1 MPNDTRYLGS
11 ARLIALCTLLSR
23 ITGLARDIVLNRAFG
38 QNWVQDAF
46 NYGFLIPNLFRR
58 LFGEGALSAIFIPTF
73 TDVLDKEGR
82 PAAWVLLGRVM
93 SLMVLI
99 LCIVTILLEGGAM
112 ALHVFAPG
120 GPMRTLQIGLSA
132 VMLPF
137 MISICAL
144 ALLSSMLNC
153 LSHFTAPALMPI
165 VLNVM
170 NILGVLVVGPMIG
183 TTMEQQI
190 YGVAWTVLAASVVQ
204 LLLIWPVMRKQG
216 VHFRWS
222 IDTNDPHVR
231 SMIRMFIPVVLGQGV
246 LLLSVFLD
254 SQICTFLT
262 RGPEDPAT
270 RTLLGISFAYPLHE
284 GALSAVNNAQRLYQF
299 PLGVLA
305 ISLATAAF
313 PLFSLYA
320 SRQDYA
326 GLRSTLGQSMRVA
339 IFEGIP
345 SGVVLFVLAEP
356 IIALL
361 FQHGRYTSEA
371 TARAAW
377 VLKWYALG
385 MPAYCCQQIVLRGF
399 YSLKDTMTPMWV
411 GCALVLL
418 NLAINAT
425 LLWNPWIGEAAFGI
439 GTAVTSSLHVAVSL
453 WLLRKRLAGRIGGR
467 LLAASFAKTLIASVF
482 AAAAA
487 WFVLNYATGLDI
499 TGFGRI
505 GGRAVL
511 VFVPLLAAGA
521 AYVGAAFVMRMD
533 EVRWIVPKRAKSS
546 IPTNLPT

>member
-1 MPNDTRYLGS
+1 MPTDHRYLSS

-23 ITGLARDIVLNRAFG
+23 FTGLARDIILNRAFG

-46 NYGFLIPNLFRR
+46 NYAFQIPNLLRR

-82 PAAWVLLGRVM
+82 PAAMVLLGRVM
-93 SLMVLI
+93 SIMVLI
-99 LCIVTILLEGGAM
+99 LCIVTILLEVA
-112 ALHVFAPG
+112 ALAVYHFAPG
-120 GPMRTLQIGLSA
+120 GPMRLLQTGLSA
-132 VMLPF
+132 VMMPF

-144 ALLSSMLNC
+144 ALLSSLLNC
-153 LSHFTAPALMPI
+153 LGHFTAPALMPI

-170 NILGVLVVGPMIG
+170 NILGVVVVGPMIG
-183 TTMEQQI
+183 TKMEEQI
-190 YGVAWTVLAASVVQ
+190 YGVAWTVLAASVLQ
-204 LLLIWPVMRKQG
+204 LLLIWPVLRKQG

-222 IDTNDPHVR
+222 LNVTDPNVR
-231 SMIRMFIPVVLGQGV
+231 GMIRMFVPVVLGQGV

-262 RGPEDPAT
+262 QGPQDPST
-270 RTLLGISFAYPLHE
+270 RSFLGMSFAYPLHE

-313 PLFSLYA
+313 PMFSLYA

-326 GLRSTLGQSMRVA
+326 GLRTTLGQSMRVA
-339 IFEGIP
+339 IFEGLP
-345 SGVVLFVLAEP
+345 CGVVLFVLAEP

-361 FQHGRYTSEA
+361 FQHGRFTSDA

-377 VLKWYALG
+377 VLKWYAIG

-399 YSLKDTMTPMWV
+399 YSLKDMMTPMWV
-411 GCALVLL
+411 GCSLVVL
-418 NLAINAT
+418 NLAINVT

-439 GTAVTSSLHVAVSL
+439 GTAITSTIHVAVSL
-453 WLLRKRLAGRIGGR
+453 WLLRKRLAGRIGGT
-467 LLAASFAKTLIASVF
+467 LLLTSFIKTLIASAAAGFVAWAVLGMAKHWDLIAWGRIGSRGVVVF
-482 AAAAA
+482 TPLLCAAAA
-487 WFVLNYATGLDI
+487 Y
-499 TGFGRI
+499 
-505 GGRAVL
+505 L
-511 VFVPLLAAGA
+511 VASLIL
-521 AYVGAAFVMRMD
+521 RME
-533 EVRWIVPKRAKSS
+533 EVRWIVPKRGKSATS
-546 IPTNLPT
+546 

>member
-1 MPNDTRYLGS
+1 MPNDARYLGS

-46 NYGFLIPNLFRR
+46 NYAFLVPNLFRR

-73 TDVLDKEGR
+73 TDVLDKDSK
-82 PAAWVLLGRVM
+82 PAAWALLGRVM

-99 LCIVTILLEGGAM
+99 LCIVTILLEAGAM
-112 ALHVFAPG
+112 VLHFYAPG
-120 GPMRTLQIGLSA
+120 GPMRSLQIGLSA

-153 LSHFTAPALMPI
+153 LNHFTAPALMPI

-170 NILGVLVVGPMIG
+170 NILGVLVIGPMIG
-183 TTMEQQI
+183 MKMEEQI

-204 LLLIWPVMRKQG
+204 LLLIWPVMRRQG

-222 IDTNDPHVR
+222 ISTTDPHVR
-231 SMIRMFIPVVLGQGV
+231 SIIRMFLPVVLGQGV

-270 RTLLGISFAYPLHE
+270 RSLLGISFAYPLHE

-339 IFEGIP
+339 IFEGLP

-361 FQHGRYTSEA
+361 FQHGRYRPESTS
-371 TARAAW
+371 RAAW

-411 GCALVLL
+411 GCALVVL
-418 NLAINAT
+418 NLAINFT

-439 GTAVTSSLHVAVSL
+439 GTAITSSLHVAVSL

-467 LLAASFAKTLIASVF
+467 LLAASFAKTLMASAI

-487 WFVLNYATGLDI
+487 WFMLNATTRLDL
-499 TGFGRI
+499 TAFGRI

-511 VFVPLLAAGA
+511 VFIPLLAAGA
-521 AYVGAAFVMRMD
+521 LYVGAAFVMRMD
-533 EVRWIVPKRAKSS
+533 EVRWIIPKRAKAA